1 MTVIMIAA
9 PPILSLTIRKSQ
21 DTDDQKEGDNHQ
33 KTNTEVIVRVLIIP
47 AILKTMERLY
57 SQLLTSE
64 FPNQWVTWHFNT
76 FNILK
81 CVEFITLRGR

>member
-1 MTVIMIAA
+1 MTVIMIAV

-33 KTNTEVIVRVLIIP
+33 KTNSEVIVRVLIIS
-47 AILKTMERLY
+47 AILKTMESLY

-64 FPNQWVTWHFNT
+64 FPIQWVTWHFNT
-76 FNILK
+76 FN
-81 CVEFITLRGR
+81 F